1 MTTSRSARRGAPRV
15 LIALRVLIAPR
26 VLVAL
31 PLAAACGDDAP
42 DAYGNFE
49 ADPVVVSAEVGGTL
63 VRFDPAE
70 GERLPA
76 GAVVGQIDTVALALQ
91 RAELDRQ
98 GGASRT
104 RTAEARAQVDVLA
117 AQLATAR
124 SELARVRRLHAA
136 EAATARQLDL
146 ALGEVRTLTARIEAA
161 RAAIGVAREEAG
173 GAAARVRQVD
183 DRLARS
189 RITNPRAG
197 TVLTRYAEPGEWVAP
212 GAPLYEVADLDT
224 LTFRAYVS
232 GAQLAAVRLGDTVR
246 VQVDAAEGGLRTV
259 AGRVTW
265 VAAQAEF
272 TPTPIQTRDERV
284 AQVYAVKVRVANPGG
299 ALRIGMPGELV
310 LGPVGGAPRAVAAG
324 RP

>member
-1 MTTSRSARRGAPRV
+1 MTTNRSRRRA
-15 LIALRVLIAPR
+15 ALRLI
-26 VLVAL
+26 LAL
-31 PLAAACGDDAP
+31 PLLAACGDDAP

-63 VRFDPAE
+63 VRFEPEE
-70 GERLPA
+70 GERVRA

-91 RAELDRQ
+91 RDELERQ
-98 GGASRT
+98 GSASRT
-104 RTAEARAQVDVLA
+104 RTAEARAQIGVLE

-136 EAATARQLDL
+136 EAATARQLEQ
-146 ALGEVRTLTARIEAA
+146 ATGEVRVLTERIAAA
-161 RAAIGVAREEAG
+161 RATIGVVREEAG
-173 GAAARVRQVD
+173 GAAARVRQVE

-189 RITNPRAG
+189 RVTNPRAG
-197 TVLTRYAEPGEWVAP
+197 TVLTTYAEPGEYVAP

-224 LTFRAYVS
+224 LTFRAYVA

-246 VQVDAAEGGLRTV
+246 VQVDAPDGALRTV

-284 AQVYAVKVRVANPGG
+284 SQVYAVKVRVANPDG

-310 LGPVGGAPRAVAAG
+310 LAGAEAPRAVAAG
-324 RP
+324 RRP

>member
-1 MTTSRSARRGAPRV
+1 MTPRRRPRRRPRAILAALSLAV
-15 LIALRVLIAPR
+15 LAL
-26 VLVAL
+26 
-31 PLAAACGDDAP
+31 AACGDEAADAF
-42 DAYGNFE
+42 GTFE

-63 VRFDPAE
+63 VRFEPRE
-70 GERLPA
+70 GARVPA

-91 RAELDRQ
+91 RVELERQ
-98 GGASRT
+98 GRASRT
-104 RTAEARAQVDVLA
+104 RTVEARAQVGVLD

-136 EAATARQLDL
+136 EAATARQLEQ
-146 ALGEVRTLTARIEAA
+146 AVGEVRVLTERIEAA
-161 RAAIGVAREEAG
+161 RAGIGVVREEAG
-173 GAAARVRQVD
+173 GAAARVRQVE

-197 TVLTRYAEPGEWVAP
+197 TVLTTYAERGEWVAP

-246 VQVDAAEGGLRTV
+246 VRVDASDGALRTV
-259 AGRVTW
+259 TGRVTW
-265 VAAQAEF
+265 IAAEAEF
-272 TPTPIQTRDERV
+272 TPTPIQTRDERTS
-284 AQVYAVKVRVANPGG
+284 QVYAVKVRVANPDG

-310 LGPVGGAPRAVAAG
+310 LARGGAAASVAAG